1 MFKNYGNHL
10 QFFHSYPITRW
21 LDSSYGAWFVVV
33 FFFYKDAAPTELNPQ
48 LKNMRIDVPTRID
61 ILKTQP

>member
-1 MFKNYGNHL
+1 VAV
-10 QFFHSYPITRW
+10 FFSTKMSLLRS
-21 LDSSYGAWFVVV
+21 LVCGCL
-33 FFFYKDAAPTELNPQ
+33 FFYKDAAPTELNPQ